1 MTKRGKASKKQ
12 EASESEDNGE
22 EEDMEEEEE
31 GVSMDDDGSDAGK
44 SQMTASPPWT
54 GFRCIFRPLVVFGSS
69 AEPRNATNTRRVALK
84 CLLRAIYSPKVLFP
98 FRDVFSRLCYDASR
112 GFTCGI
118 HM

>member
-54 GFRCIFRPLVVFGSS
+54 GFRCIFRPLVVFG
-69 AEPRNATNTRRVALK
+69 L
-84 CLLRAIYSPKVLFP
+84 I
-98 FRDVFSRLCYDASR
+98 
-112 GFTCGI
+112 
-118 HM
+118 